1 MRNCFLLGIFHP
13 LCCAGAA
20 SNTFSKEELD
30 GFRKLFEAA
39 DANGDMTIDAQELV
53 DILKKNGEDITMD
66 KAKSMIEEVD
76 LDKNGSID
84 YDEFLQVMK
93 NMKGKQN
100 SSFGQFF
107 YSASQNIAKFES
119 AAKKAEKDAKKNT
132 ASAMKFDMRLRKFQ
146 QIEDTGGS
154 LKPARSGG
162 VSSKLKMFEG
172 KAEAEPEVKGNV
184 SGILAKFQ

>member
-84 YDEFLQVMK
+84 YDEFLQVVHCAFT
-93 NMKGKQN
+93 QAVVVVVN
-100 SSFGQFF
+100 SCVYSFLGD
-107 YSASQNIAKFES
+107 
-119 AAKKAEKDAKKNT
+119 EKHEGET
-132 ASAMKFDMRLRKFQ
+132 ELLVRPVFLFSF
-146 QIEDTGGS
+146 
-154 LKPARSGG
+154 
-162 VSSKLKMFEG
+162 SKHR
-172 KAEAEPEVKGNV
+172 EV
-184 SGILAKFQ
+184 